1 MPTKGLLTFQV
12 CSSAAESKYNILRYW
27 HNNQNFRNLGQRC
40 LNVSE
45 IIASIQKANPEV
57 LPAVHRYFDEGLDL
71 VNAAVGVVQVDPEA
85 LVFTA
90 LVDRDTSR
98 VLMSNFSR
106 TCEDILFAMS
116 NIFLVIRSCLKG
128 HTNISQSGFLLS
140 FFLTIFED
148 SL

>member
-1 MPTKGLLTFQV
+1 M
-12 CSSAAESKYNILRYW
+12 
-27 HNNQNFRNLGQRC
+27 C
-40 LNVSE
+40 LKSL
-45 IIASIQKANPEV
+45 IQKANPEV

-106 TCEDILFAMS
+106 TCEIILFA
-116 NIFLVIRSCLKG
+116 
-128 HTNISQSGFLLS
+128 IS
-140 FFLTIFED
+140 
-148 SL
+148 